1 MTAKKAFCHSFLD
14 TMYGANLKYTVSNF
28 DTICFYTIHYVYGIL
43 YTIHYTLYTI
53 HYTLYTIHY
62 TLYTIHY
69 MYGILYY

>member
-43 YTIHYTLYTI
+43 CVRYTIHYILYTI
-53 HYTLYTIHY
+53 YYILYTMCTVYYI
-62 TLYTIHY
+62 IE
-69 MYGILYY
+69 ILNI